1 MCSVIY
7 TQGSLPSYAGPI
19 TINWDPKGSVRS
31 GQESYAQAQKGMPLP
46 SLPGESLA
54 RQIPTS
60 GIKQVR
66 PALPST
72 RLASLRASATALRSA
87 RRAYHSSIALPWT
100 RLASLR
106 AYGAPVGSHPCGSY
120 IYLLPILSRARAGPR
135 CQTPAPARREQ
146 GASRARAR
154 REQARRARAHNVARV
169 RCAASPRALCARRA
183 RGTTRCARQLRR
195 ARAPPVQAIWPGP
208 PNG

>member
-1 MCSVIY
+1 M
-7 TQGSLPSYAGPI
+7 
-19 TINWDPKGSVRS
+19 RS

-54 RQIPTS
+54 RQIPAR
-60 GIKQVR
+60 GVKQVG
-66 PALPST
+66 PALPS
-72 RLASLRASATALRSA
+72 
-87 RRAYHSSIALPWT
+87 T

-106 AYGAPVGSHPCGSY
+106 AYGAPVGSQSLPLVDRPALDEARLPARLRRSGRLASLW
-120 IYLLPILSRARAGPR
+120 LLHLPPAYSKPSARRPQVPDPGPSAARAGH
-135 CQTPAPARREQ
+135 EQ

-154 REQARRARAHNVARV
+154 REQARRARAHNVARM

-183 RGTTRCARQLRR
+183 CGTTRCARQLRR
-195 ARAPPVQAIWPGP
+195 ARAPPVQAIWPGQ